1 MDYLILEK
9 SPWPL
14 QANVTATVLTCAYP
28 GVANRSAKNI
38 RKHVLDTVLRY
49 ARIYYTLAI

>member
-38 RKHVLDTVLRY
+38 RKHVLDTVLHY